1 MAEKKGLTS
10 AEVAA
15 RLAQDG
21 HNTLSAKQ
29 KSRLGAIILEQ
40 FKDYMVLVLIGAAIV
55 SAPASSVTKL
65 RPGID
70 VVIWMTAADRMP
82 KMAAWAKLACVS
94 AMARA

>member
-1 MAEKKGLTS
+1 MKKFDFSKGFGNIDPKYISEAEKGLTS

-40 FKDYMVLVLIGAAIV
+40 TGGCLCD
-55 SAPASSVTKL
+55 
-65 RPGID
+65 PGFDFNGFIESESTGCD
-70 VVIWMTAADRMP
+70 
-82 KMAAWAKLACVS
+82 
-94 AMARA
+94 

>member
-29 KSRLGAIILEQ
+29 KSRLGAIILEPC
-40 FKDYMVLVLIGAAIV
+40 KD
-55 SAPASSVTKL
+55 
-65 RPGID
+65 
-70 VVIWMTAADRMP
+70 
-82 KMAAWAKLACVS
+82 
-94 AMARA
+94 